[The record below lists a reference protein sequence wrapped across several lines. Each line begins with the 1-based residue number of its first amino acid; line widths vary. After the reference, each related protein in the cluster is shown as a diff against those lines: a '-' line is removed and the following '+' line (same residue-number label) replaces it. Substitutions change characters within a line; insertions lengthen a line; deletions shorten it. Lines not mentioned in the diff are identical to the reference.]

1 MATNLSN
8 LCRESARVLL
18 SSSMMRL
25 GACKLPYWSWSG
37 CPWLWWRPDSAAS
50 WDGSKVP
57 WWGGMP
63 WGGAHFWERVLRGL
77 GDGEGEVEESNPPGG
92 TQIITFLG
100 GKGGECFPPG
110 IQGNFIGWQES
121 AEEKHTPG
129 QKKGEVNISSRL
141 SQLYL
146 ETTFNIC
153 TGSKCCTQN

>member
-25 GACKLPYWSWSG
+25 GACKLPYWSWKG
-37 CPWLWWRPDSAAS
+37 CPWLWWRLDRPAS
-50 WDGSKVP
+50 WEGSKMP
-57 WWGGMP
+57 WWVGMP

-77 GDGEGEVEESNPPGG
+77 CDGEGEVEESSPPGG

-121 AEEKHTPG
+121 AKAKKKKKHTPG
-129 QKKGEVNISSRL
+129 QKKGEVNISTKL
-141 SQLYL
+141 LHPL
-146 ETTFNIC
+146 HFA
-153 TGSKCCTQN
+153 GADK